1 MKNNQIT
8 EGNVFSSLIKFAL
21 PVMFALFLQALYGA
35 VDLWVVGQYAETA
48 DVSGVSTGSMLIHTL
63 TMVIMGLS
71 MGITVLVGRMIG
83 ARESREAG
91 KAVGGGIFMFAVIT
105 VVLTVFTV
113 LCADMLAS
121 LMHAPKEAFEETS
134 SYIAVCGA
142 GSVFIIAY
150 NVLGSIFRGIGD
162 SKTPLVTVAIACV
175 FNIIGDIVF
184 VKYMQL
190 GAMGAAFAT
199 VISQALSVI
208 ISLIIIKR
216 KTLPFEFSMRDI
228 RPHKGV
234 IKAEL
239 SLGIPIALQDLLVGI
254 SFLVIQAI
262 VNSINV
268 VASAGVGVG
277 EKVCAFIMLV
287 PSAFMQSMAAFVAQ
301 NLGAGKPKRTNTALF
316 YGILTSFSFGAVMF
330 YLAFFHGDIL
340 CGIFSTETDVVTAGH
355 TYLKAYA
362 IDCLLTPF
370 LFCFSGYYNGYGKTV
385 FVMAQGIIGA
395 FCVRIPVVYLI
406 SRIPE
411 ASLFHIGLGT
421 PASTV
426 VQIIFCLIMF
436 AVMCKQKRKKQASL

>member
-1 MKNNQIT
+1 MKSNQIT
-8 EGNVFSSLIKFAL
+8 EGKVFPSLIKFAL

-35 VDLWVVGQYAETA
+35 VDLWVVGQYAQTA
-48 DVSGVSTGSMLIHTL
+48 DVSGVATGSMLIQTL

-71 MGITVLVGRMIG
+71 MGITVVVGRKIG
-83 ARESREAG
+83 ANETRDAG

-105 VVLTVFTV
+105 VFLTVFTV
-113 LCADMLAS
+113 LCSDMLSS

-162 SKTPLVTVAIACV
+162 SKTPLLAVAIACV
-175 FNIIGDIVF
+175 FNIIGDIIF
-184 VKYMQL
+184 VKYMNL
-190 GAMGAAFAT
+190 GTVGAALAT
-199 VISQALSVI
+199 VVSQALSVL
-208 ISLIIIKR
+208 ISLVIIKR
-216 KTLPFEFSMRDI
+216 RRLPFEFSFKDI
-228 RPHKGV
+228 RPHKGI
-234 IKAEL
+234 IKTEL

-268 VASAGVGVG
+268 IASAGVGVG

-301 NLGAGKPKRTNTALF
+301 NLGAGKPKRTNTALLC
-316 YGILTSFSFGAVMF
+316 GILTSFSFGAVMF
-330 YLAFFHGDIL
+330 YLAFFHGDML
-340 CGIFSTETDVVTAGH
+340 CGIFSSESDVIASGH
-355 TYLKAYA
+355 SYLKAYA

-426 VQIIFCLIMF
+426 VQIIFCLVMF
-436 AVMCKQKRKKQASL
+436 IVMRRKIKKA